1 VKFSLTE
8 AGWAAVGLNCGPK
21 RFPFDPCLVHLDV
34 FTVSPHPLDPNGSL
48 RVNWSVPGI
57 YDCMDKRF
65 PADYRSAIMSI
76 ITITVKCDLDNDEIF
91 GRVHVQTTADRTL
104 DWLLDE
110 FCTEKRVKRKETFAL
125 RRNAANPELDLA
137 KTIAESGLT
146 DGETIFAYNKN
157 PPPPPPD
164 LPKVP
169 PPALSTWWILAALA
183 LAIGAI
189 GLIVLVVVHLTL
201 SRPAVTAYIYAWR
214 SSKYRGNG
222 VVLQKATAHTS
233 LPIQVAGGLSQMREA
248 VSAIVN
254 ASKAEAVLSRCSKI
268 LRPAAAAAS
277 TFSRRRAAGW
287 LAVNFL
293 KGGFGDLPA
302 RSGAERR
309 FDAPIRRRICQQ
321 PSGASTL
328 ATAASRSPSNR
339 AGLAARL
346 ADTRPLTVYGRTR
359 RVYAHSFGCYGLGAA
374 QRRAIGR
381 AIADA
386 GYDDGKPVDFPC
398 WQLGTRQ
405 RGFVPPCSDGLFT
418 VPAAKVDAASS
429 SPAAATPPAAAC
441 WPPGSSTRCAPNQLA
456 PSTNVLPSRPIV
468 GKFVAFSGFYHV
480 ADFFNLTANRRA
492 PAGPAQPHRG
502 VHPAGRI
509 DHRASVSEA
518 RLRWLCFDGIFVE
531 SLLRGLDST
540 DSNWSNI
547 EFLIRPELTTSW
559 PGAGLHDPAVQQRPT
574 EGLIWA
580 SQAEI
585 PIQPEINV
593 TALGIEPGSLA
604 HQSSCATLG
613 YGPRHTDV
621 QPTAQP
627 QLLRG
632 ASEGRAVTVQAR
644 LIARAPRTEK
654 PQLSSTAKS
663 ASLVG
668 ELVQADAQAQPE
680 TVGVADSEP
689 RSNGDAVGEI
699 VQRVADHDE
708 QAEADW
714 AAQATA
720 WASNKAPR

>member
-1 VKFSLTE
+1 
-8 AGWAAVGLNCGPK
+8 
-21 RFPFDPCLVHLDV
+21 
-34 FTVSPHPLDPNGSL
+34 
-48 RVNWSVPGI
+48 
-57 YDCMDKRF
+57 
-65 PADYRSAIMSI
+65 MSI

-201 SRPAVTAYIYAWR
+201 IRGHRGRGAHSTKAYIYAWR

-248 VSAIVN
+248 VSAVRPAVPEKLEKQTKLYLGATAGMRMYRSVN
-254 ASKAEAVLSRCSKI
+254 ASKAEAVLSDARKI
-268 LRPAAAAAS
+268 LRPGGSGGFHFEVGGVRILEGDEEA
-277 TFSRRRAAGW
+277 RAGW

-302 RSGAERR
+302 REAAQNAG
-309 FDAPIRRRICQQ
+309 
-321 PSGASTL
+321 STANPPPDL
-328 ATAASRSPSNR
+328 PATFGSLDLGDGSVQVAFESPPDSPPDSP
-339 AGLAARL
+339 
-346 ADTRPLTVYGRTR
+346 DTRPLTVYGRTR

-405 RGFVPPCSDGLFT
+405 RGVRPPCSDGLFT
-418 VPAAKVDAASS
+418 VPAAKVDARFLVSGSGDASRCRLL
-429 SPAAATPPAAAC
+429 AARFFNSLC
-441 WPPGSSTRCAPNQLA
+441 NQT
-456 PSTNVLPSRPIV
+456 SCSFNNVYQPDPV

-492 PAGPAQPHRG
+492 ASRPSANLTEVSILVDSFCSRSYRPSG
-502 VHPAGRI
+502 
-509 DHRASVSEA
+509 SVSEA

-531 SLLRGLDST
+531 SLLRGLGFN

-547 EFLIRPELTTSW
+547 EFLDKTRTDNKLAW
-559 PGAGLHDPAVQQRPT
+559 PLGYMILQSASSPT

-580 SQAEI
+580 VPLPLFI
-585 PIQPEINV
+585 CLIV
-593 TALGIEPGSLA
+593 LFVLLLALAVLFACIALRTSRGKRK
-604 HQSSCATLG
+604 G
-613 YGPRHTDV
+613 Y
-621 QPTAQP
+621 
-627 QLLRG
+627 
-632 ASEGRAVTVQAR
+632 
-644 LIARAPRTEK
+644 K
-654 PQLSSTAKS
+654 PF
-663 ASLVG
+663 
-668 ELVQADAQAQPE
+668 
-680 TVGVADSEP
+680 
-689 RSNGDAVGEI
+689 
-699 VQRVADHDE
+699 
-708 QAEADW
+708 
-714 AAQATA
+714 
-720 WASNKAPR
+720 